1 MAHCAPRWLSQ
12 LILSVLTCLS
22 GAVAAANPVDSAE
35 GARAATPKSLRLAAA
50 VTLAPMAN
58 DLVAELR
65 KRGGRAVPPNI
76 VGSETALEALLDRSA
91 DIALISRPLSAK
103 EAQRLQGKVIGH
115 DSVLL
120 VVHERN
126 PLEQIDM
133 ATVRAIFSREVS
145 DWQQVG
151 AGNSGA
157 IVPVTRSL
165 AHGTRSF
172 FDAAFGIGRV
182 VPAGIVEL
190 SSNLAAVLYVAAD
203 PQAIGYVSAG
213 AYDLARLRGLR
224 IKALRMEGLTP
235 GAQFCVGARYPLCRP
250 LLLVQRKD
258 MAATRET
265 VLLDTLL
272 SGKGGAAL
280 LESHRFAPAAP

>member
-1 MAHCAPRWLSQ
+1 MAHCVPRRLAR

-22 GAVAAANPVDSAE
+22 GTVAANPANSVAN
-35 GARAATPKSLRLAAA
+35 AQATPHKGLQIAAA

-58 DLVAELR
+58 DLVVEMR
-65 KRGGRAVPPNI
+65 KRGGRVARPSI
-76 VGSETALEALLDRSA
+76 VGSEAALDALRDKSV
-91 DIALISRPLSAK
+91 DVALISRPLSK
-103 EAQRLQGKVIGH
+103 EEAQRLRGKTIGY

-145 DWQQVG
+145 DWQQIG

-157 IVPVTRSL
+157 IIPVTRSQS
-165 AHGTRSF
+165 HGTRSF

-203 PQAIGYVSAG
+203 PQAIGYISSG

-235 GAQFCVGARYPLCRP
+235 SAQFCVGARYPLCRP

-258 MAATRET
+258 QAASRET
-265 VLLDTLL
+265 ALLDTLL
-272 SGKGGAAL
+272 SGSNGGAL
-280 LESHRFAPAAP
+280 MQRHHFAPPAP